1 MPSKQ
6 SIQILAQ
13 SNSKRAANE
22 NVRKRLET
30 LENKFQELWEDYGID
45 IWFIARRSDGRF
57 RTYTT
62 TDEPSPG
69 PETLVY
75 LLFHYFTDN

>member
-1 MPSKQ
+1 MSSKQ

-13 SNSKRAANE
+13 LKLKRAANE

-30 LENKFQELWEDYGID
+30 LDNKFQELWEDYNTE
-45 IWFIARRSDGRF
+45 IWFIARRNGRF

-62 TDEPSPG
+62 TDEQPPSL
-69 PETLVY
+69 EALVSPF
-75 LLFHYFTDN
+75 FHYFTEN